1 MVIIE
6 TVHGGDVYT
15 TVVVLGCHLRLE
27 ENYKLSEGVC
37 LPRNAI
43 YSHYL
48 DFCEREGHTP
58 VNAARFGKIVRQ
70 KFPSLSTRRLGTR
83 GQSKYHYFGLAIKE
97 SSVYFGTVQPYR
109 KPGTVAESS
118 KKDSGNKDKSVSEIL
133 L

>member
-58 VNAARFGKIVRQ
+58 VNAARFGKVNC
-70 KFPSLSTRRLGTR
+70 
-83 GQSKYHYFGLAIKE
+83 YADMHYAGMH
-97 SSVYFGTVQPYR
+97 V
-109 KPGTVAESS
+109 VAAHHAQF
-118 KKDSGNKDKSVSEIL
+118 VAAV
-133 L
+133 